1 VVDRW
6 RAGADLEKAQ
16 PAAAGEPSPAAS
28 AVVFHNLGGAASC
41 FGPAEDQYRTT
52 WDTEKQRM
60 RGEKVAPFSAV
71 TDPRIAKIE
80 QMTLEEITAF
90 TSRMMTEIVTGKVT
104 PKEARAIDRA
114 VGKRLKVIE
123 QDLKAARISL

>member
-1 VVDRW
+1 
-6 RAGADLEKAQ
+6 
-16 PAAAGEPSPAAS
+16 
-28 AVVFHNLGGAASC
+28 
-41 FGPAEDQYRTT
+41 
-52 WDTEKQRM
+52 M
-60 RGEKVAPFSAV
+60 RSEKVAPLSAV

-90 TSRMMTEIVTGKVT
+90 TSRMMTEIITGKVT

>member
-1 VVDRW
+1 MARW
-6 RAGADLEKAQ
+6 RRSQEAQ
-16 PAAAGEPSPAAS
+16 PAAASEPSPAAS

-52 WDTEKQRM
+52 RDTEEQRM
-60 RGEKVAPFSAV
+60 RSEKVAPLSAV

-90 TSRMMTEIVTGKVT
+90 TSRMMTEIITGKVT